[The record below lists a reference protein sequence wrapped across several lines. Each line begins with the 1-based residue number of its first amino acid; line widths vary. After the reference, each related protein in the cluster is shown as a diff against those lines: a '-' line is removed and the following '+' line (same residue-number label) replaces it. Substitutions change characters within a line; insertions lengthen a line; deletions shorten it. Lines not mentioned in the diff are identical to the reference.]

1 MAKTHPVSI
10 SNETHGLAGDLILP
24 DGASAEQKVN
34 AAVLIGGP
42 GPLPLTRYEGR
53 EPNWPIQWAHALVE
67 AGLGALAYDQRGG
80 GLSSG
85 EYHEADWDGL
95 YDDVKAA
102 QEMLALQPEVNKV
115 AGIAWGDGTQF
126 ALQLAAEKRV
136 DALVLL
142 APAFHPTEERYLHD
156 LRELASR
163 KGLSE
168 RVVQIRH
175 GQWKQEMAG
184 ILARVQGGER
194 YSVTDL
200 GGKQVQ
206 TNLVRFLQHTAFN
219 PGAVAA
225 QVKVPVLILHGEADT
240 AVAPRES
247 ATLATTLTCPVRRIT
262 YPGQGHFLYRHGQAI
277 QDAAAWLGEALA
289 VH

>member
-10 SNETHGLAGDLILP
+10 SMETHGLAGDLILP
-24 DGASAEQKVN
+24 ESASPEQKVN

-53 EPNWPIQWAHALVE
+53 EANWPVQWGHALAKE
-67 AGLGALAYDQRGG
+67 GLGALIYDQRGG
-80 GLSSG
+80 GLSTG
-85 EYHEADWDGL
+85 EYHEADWEAL
-95 YDDVKAA
+95 YEDAKAV
-102 QEMLALQPEVNKV
+102 QEMLAVQQEVGKV

-126 ALQLAAEKRV
+126 ALQLAAEGRLA
-136 DALVLL
+136 ALVLL

-163 KGLSE
+163 RGLSE

-175 GQWKQEMAG
+175 GQWKQEMVG
-184 ILARVQGGER
+184 LLAKVQAGER
-194 YSVTDL
+194 YTVTDV
-200 GGKQVQ
+200 GGKQVK
-206 TNLVRFLQHTAFN
+206 TNLVRFLQHTAYN
-219 PGAVAA
+219 PGAVAV

-247 ATLATTLTCPVRRIT
+247 AALASALGGPVKRIT
-262 YPGQGHFLYRHGQAI
+262 YPGQGHFLYRHGQAM
-277 QDAAAWLGEALA
+277 QDAAAWLNEALA
-289 VH
+289 VQ

>member
-10 SNETHGLAGDLILP
+10 SSETHGLAGDLILP
-24 DGASAEQKVN
+24 DAASAEQKIN

-42 GPLPLTRYEGR
+42 GPLPLTRYDGR
-53 EPNWPIQWAHALVE
+53 EPNWPVQWAHALAK

-85 EYHEADWDGL
+85 EYHEADWDAL
-95 YDDVKAA
+95 YDDAKAV
-102 QEMLALQPEVNKV
+102 QEMLAVQPEVAKV
-115 AGIAWGDGTQF
+115 AGVAWGDGTQF
-126 ALQLAAEKRV
+126 ALQLAAEGKLK
-136 DALVLL
+136 ALVLL

-156 LRELASR
+156 LRDLASR

-184 ILARVQGGER
+184 LLSRVQAGER
-194 YSVTDL
+194 ISVTDV
-200 GGKQVQ
+200 GGRQVQ
-206 TNLVRFLQHTAFN
+206 TNLVRFLQHTAYN

-225 QVKVPVLILHGEADT
+225 HVTVPVLILHGEADT

-247 ATLATTLTCPVRRIT
+247 AALATAIGGPV
-262 YPGQGHFLYRHGQAI
+262 
-277 QDAAAWLGEALA
+277 
-289 VH
+289 

>member
-10 SNETHGLAGDLILP
+10 STETHGLAGDLILP
-24 DGASAEQKVN
+24 EDASAEQKVN

-53 EPNWPIQWAHALVE
+53 DPNWPVQWAHALAK
-67 AGLGALAYDQRGG
+67 AGIGALAYDQRGG

-85 EYHEADWDGL
+85 EYHEADWEAL
-95 YDDVKAA
+95 YDDAKAV
-102 QEMLALQPEVNKV
+102 QEMLAVQPEVQKV
-115 AGIAWGDGTQF
+115 VGIAWGDGTQF
-126 ALQLAAEKRV
+126 ALQLAAEGRLA
-136 DALVLL
+136 ALVLL
-142 APAFHPTEERYLHD
+142 APAYHPTEERYLHD
-156 LRELASR
+156 LRELAAR

-184 ILARVQGGER
+184 LLAKVQLGEKF
-194 YSVTDL
+194 SVTEV
-200 GGKQVQ
+200 GGKQVT
-206 TNLVRFLQHTAFN
+206 TNLVRFLQHTAYN
-219 PGAVAA
+219 PGAMAPKV
-225 QVKVPVLILHGEADT
+225 QVPVLILHGEADT

-247 ATLATTLTCPVRRIT
+247 SALAAALGGPVKRTT
-262 YPGQGHFLYRHGQAI
+262 YPDQGHFLYRHGRAM
-277 QDAAAWLGEALA
+277 QDAASWINEVMA